1 MHHRI
6 LVSLMKVRAGVTARV
21 GGGVGVGVDALGF
34 WGGVGVRVG
43 VSLQVGQVAQ
53 KPSALRLHLAQI
65 TLLLARAA
73 IGRGARGLGELQE
86 CRQPMVNAGGHHL
99 RLRVGLARPD
109 RKSGQLSL
117 ERNLFLC
124 IERSNGVVELSR
136 ERHARDRVRSALRC
150 QHGAQCCFA
159 VDADGACCW

>member
-1 MHHRI
+1 M
-6 LVSLMKVRAGVTARV
+6 
-21 GGGVGVGVDALGF
+21 
-34 WGGVGVRVG
+34 
-43 VSLQVGQVAQ
+43 SLQVGQVAQ

-109 RKSGQLSL
+109 GKSGQRKAGEVTFGKKKL
-117 ERNLFLC
+117 EDPTRKLEEEIL
-124 IERSNGVVELSR
+124 GKK
-136 ERHARDRVRSALRC
+136 
-150 QHGAQCCFA
+150 
-159 VDADGACCW
+159 

>member
-21 GGGVGVGVDALGF
+21 GVGVGVGVDALGF

-109 RKSGQLSL
+109 RKSGQLVRAGRWAL
-117 ERNLFLC
+117 GEDVF
-124 IERSNGVVELSR
+124 ELSR
-136 ERHARDRVRSALRC
+136 ERHPGRDCGRRVGKRSWRVE
-150 QHGAQCCFA
+150 H
-159 VDADGACCW
+159 